1 MFKMPQTVLGRAGI
15 VLLGALLALVF
26 IGYWAFRQG
35 IEDVAVSLRERTL
48 AERLVSIQ
56 RTIQS
61 IESEDDRDRTAHGLS
76 STSLEVH
83 WSKVSL
89 VLGNA
94 SPTIESTAVEKRLKE
109 IQPDLQKQHMRL
121 GFADDGALGTGATQ
135 AYAHML
141 LVSLPLED
149 GSWVNFATP
158 TVGTTYHLPYHILLT
173 TLVVGC
179 GIALVAMVLL
189 HRVTQP
195 LRVLATAAERFD
207 LDTLQNPVAE
217 NGPLEVRRAAHSFN
231 AMSSRIRT
239 LVAERTQALA
249 AVSHDLRTPI
259 TRLRLRTEMM
269 DDPELRAVI
278 DQDLGDMTAMIDA
291 TLDYLSAGANP
302 KGDFRKVD
310 IVSII
315 ATIVNAEADLGRDIE
330 LTGKA
335 HALILGDTVSLK
347 RAISNLVDNALK
359 FGSIARITVAE
370 ADKHVRVI
378 IADDGSGIPETDL
391 DRVMEPF
398 VRLESS
404 RNRTT
409 GGVGLGL
416 AISNSIIRRHNGTL
430 TLANRLEG
438 GLQAEVRFPC
448 LE

>member
-1 MFKMPQTVLGRAGI
+1 MMLRMPQTVLGRAGA
-15 VLLGALLALVF
+15 VLLGALMALVI

-61 IESEDDRDRTAHGLS
+61 IAADDERDRTAHGLS

-83 WSKVSL
+83 WSKISL

-94 SPTIESTAVEKRLKE
+94 NPKPEASALESRIRIL
-109 IQPDLQKQHMRL
+109 QPDLKEQQMRI

-141 LVSLPLED
+141 LISLPLHD
-149 GSWVNFATP
+149 GTWVNFATP
-158 TVGTTYHLPYHILLT
+158 AVGITYHLPYHILLT

-179 GIALVAMVLL
+179 GIALLAMVLL

-207 LDTLQNPVAE
+207 LNSMEKPIAE
-217 NGPLEVRRAAHSFN
+217 FGPLEVRRAAHSFN

-249 AVSHDLRTPI
+249 AVSHDFRTPI

-269 DDPELRAVI
+269 DDSELRSVI
-278 DQDLGDMTAMIDA
+278 DQDLGEMTAMIDA
-291 TLDYLSAGANP
+291 TLDYLSAGSNSLNRP
-302 KGDFRKVD
+302 RKID
-310 IVSII
+310 IVALLS
-315 ATIVNAEADLGRDIE
+315 TIVNAEKDLGRPVE
-330 LTGKA
+330 LFGLP
-335 HALILGDTVSLK
+335 HAYVFGDVVSLK
-347 RAISNLVDNALK
+347 RAFSNLIENALK
-359 FGSIARITVAE
+359 FGTSARLTVCNAQAQTKIT
-370 ADKHVRVI
+370 I
-378 IADDGSGIPETDL
+378 SDDGPGIPEPDIE
-391 DRVMEPF
+391 RVMEPF
-398 VRLESS
+398 VRLETS
-404 RNRTT
+404 RNRST

-416 AISNSIIRRHNGTL
+416 SIARSIVLSHGGSIRLVNTFP
-430 TLANRLEG
+430 
-438 GLQAEVRFPC
+438 GLSAEVTMQSIN
-448 LE
+448 

>member
-1 MFKMPQTVLGRAGI
+1 MFRMPQTVLGRAGT
-15 VLLGALLALVF
+15 VLLGALMALVI

-48 AERLVSIQ
+48 AERLISIQ

-61 IESEDDRDRTAHGLS
+61 IESEDERDRTAHGLS

-89 VLGNA
+89 VMGNA
-94 SPTIESTAVEKRLKE
+94 TPTTESAAIERRISEL
-109 IQPDLQKQHMRL
+109 QPDLKKQRMRI

-141 LVSLPLED
+141 LISLPLD
-149 GSWVNFATP
+149 DSSWVNFATP

-173 TLVVGC
+173 TIIVGC

-207 LDTLQNPVAE
+207 LSSMDRPVAE

-231 AMSSRIRT
+231 MMSHRIRT
-239 LVAERTQALA
+239 LVSERTQALA

-259 TRLRLRTEMM
+259 TRLRLRIELM
-269 DDPELRAVI
+269 DDPELRALI

-302 KGDFRKVD
+302 HGEFRKID
-310 IVSII
+310 IVALLS
-315 ATIVNAEADLGRDIE
+315 TIVNAETDLGRNVE
-330 LTGKA
+330 LVGLP
-335 HALILGDTVSLK
+335 HALIVGDVVSLK
-347 RAISNLVDNALK
+347 RAFSNLIENALK
-359 FGSIARITVAE
+359 FGTSARLSVCESERMVQIV
-370 ADKHVRVI
+370 
-378 IADDGSGIPETDL
+378 IADDGPGIPETDIE
-391 DRVMEPF
+391 RVMEPF
-398 VRLESS
+398 VRVETS
-404 RNRTT
+404 RNRST

-416 AISNSIIRRHNGTL
+416 SIARSTILSHGGSI
-430 TLANRLEG
+430 RLENTSP
-438 GLQAEVRFPC
+438 GLSVKVTMQSI
-448 LE
+448 L